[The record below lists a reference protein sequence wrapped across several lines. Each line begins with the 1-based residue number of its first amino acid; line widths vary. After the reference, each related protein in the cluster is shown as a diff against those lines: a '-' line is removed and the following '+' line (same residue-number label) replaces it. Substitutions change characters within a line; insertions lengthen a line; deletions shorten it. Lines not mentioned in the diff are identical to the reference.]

1 MPAYLIVYRE
11 SAVRDPA
18 EMALYRAMT
27 RQGAGGNV
35 KLTPRVL
42 EGAVTPLEGQPPES
56 VIMLEFPT
64 VEDAKAWYDSP
75 GYQAALPHR
84 KKAADYRVIIVDGL

>member
-18 EMALYRAMT
+18 ELALYQAKV
-27 RQGAGGNV
+27 RQRTGSEPRP
-35 KLTPRVL
+35 TPRVL
-42 EGAVTPLEGQPPES
+42 EGAVTPLEGRPPEA

-64 VEDAKAWYDSP
+64 VGEAKAWYDSP
-75 GYQAALPHR
+75 SYQAALPHR
-84 KKAADYRVIIVDGL
+84 KNAADYRVIIVDGL